1 MFPGV
6 KIYAEARLMLKELV
20 IKNRSCRKFDESFRP
35 DYETLFSLADT
46 ARFTPSTVNRQAVRL
61 MIINDEERCETVF
74 DSLSFAGLLKGAG
87 TPKDGEKPTAYIILL
102 CDLTVAKEMHY
113 DEGIIAQTIL
123 LAAVEKGLGGC
134 MLGSINREKLFEEL
148 GIDRERYT
156 IDLVI
161 ALGKPAQETVIDDI
175 SIGESTAYYRDAR
188 GVHHVPKIRT
198 EDLLL

>member
-1 MFPGV
+1 
-6 KIYAEARLMLKELV
+6 
-20 IKNRSCRKFDESFRP
+20 
-35 DYETLFSLADT
+35 
-46 ARFTPSTVNRQAVRL
+46 
-61 MIINDEERCETVF
+61 
-74 DSLSFAGLLKGAG
+74 
-87 TPKDGEKPTAYIILL
+87 
-102 CDLTVAKEMHY
+102 MHY

>member
-1 MFPGV
+1 M
-6 KIYAEARLMLKELV
+6 
-20 IKNRSCRKFDESFRP
+20 C
-35 DYETLFSLADT
+35 LFSLL
-46 ARFTPSTVNRQAVRL
+46 FG
-61 MIINDEERCETVF
+61 DE
-74 DSLSFAGLLKGAG
+74 K
-87 TPKDGEKPTAYIILL
+87 
-102 CDLTVAKEMHY
+102 KEMHY

-161 ALGKPAQETVIDDI
+161 ALGRPAQETVIDDI